1 MAGGNLHPTGPPAR
15 RVATVGLE
23 SHDGGVVEIFVIIIP
38 PFIALIIGAIAVFA
52 PRPKDPMVERVRI
65 SERIAWLEERLTHA
79 RAGNWDEQMMENL
92 NLQMEAARKEQRELL
107 AA

>member
-1 MAGGNLHPTGPPAR
+1 MAGETLHPTKPPAR
-15 RVATVGLE
+15 RLATAGLGF
-23 SHDGGVVEIFVIIIP
+23 HDSSVVEIFVIIIP

-52 PRPKDPMVERVRI
+52 PRPKDPVVERVRI
-65 SERIAWLEERLTHA
+65 NERIAWLEERLTHA